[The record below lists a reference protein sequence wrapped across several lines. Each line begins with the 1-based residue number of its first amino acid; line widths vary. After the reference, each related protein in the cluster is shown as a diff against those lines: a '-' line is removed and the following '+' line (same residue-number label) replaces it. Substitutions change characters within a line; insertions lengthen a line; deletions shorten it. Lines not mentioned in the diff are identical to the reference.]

1 MTVKQYIFLEF
12 GYRLRNNPQTA
23 VLIAVVRRIHK
34 DGVQLVLSNIF
45 VVILVVIVVVI
56 VVIVEVLVVGG
67 K

>member
-34 DGVQLVLSNIF
+34 DGMQPVLSNIL
-45 VVILVVIVVVI
+45 VVILVVI